1 MKSIM
6 KKIFKFMLLPALV
19 LPLLFTSCD
28 EDRDSNPTLD
38 LSHLA
43 EGFVLNTPALAEN
56 NTYDL
61 NSAKNLVLTCSQP
74 NYGGVPYPVKYYAQV
89 SIDPAFV
96 SDPTVTHK
104 ELATY
109 AENPSSLD
117 FNAYEA
123 NKAVVSL
130 FRAANPEANI
140 PEKMSVYIRLRAVIG
155 GTLNQTLGETYS
167 NVITLPSVKA
177 TYEAPDAK
185 FTDNLFLIGS
195 SIQTPWQSWKAIPK
209 VFGLEGNYYGIIYLP
224 AGGEFKW
231 GTENNDD
238 RGYNRIKEINDEANA
253 GISEGEEHR
262 IKVANAGWYTLHF
275 KGKITEDKKNI
286 DWTLTVYPTK
296 VYILG
301 GSVEMSGTWA
311 FDDAYALTAPA
322 DKNGKWVSPAFTAS
336 AELRAAVKVGK
347 LDWYRTEFTLY
358 KGNVFWRRY
367 DIVNSWAETEGADY
381 SVTTQVGQKLYI
393 DFDNYTAEVK

>member
-1 MKSIM
+1 M

-56 NTYDL
+56 NTYDFY
-61 NSAKNLVLTCSQP
+61 NAKNLVLTCSQP

-177 TYEAPDAK
+177 TIPDAK

-195 SIQTPWQSWKAIPK
+195 SIQTPWESWKPIPQ
-209 VFGLEGNYYGIIYLP
+209 VEGLDGNYYGIIYVP
-224 AGGEFKW
+224 AGGEFKFA
-231 GTENNDD
+231 T
-238 RGYNRIKEINDEANA
+238 EINDELGYNQIKEIVDEAGA
-253 GISEGEEHR
+253 GISAGDNQK

-275 KGKITEDKKNI
+275 KGTISKDKKNI
-286 DWTLTVYPTK
+286 NWTLTVYKTQ
-296 VYILG
+296 VCLIG
-301 GSVEMSGTWA
+301 ACIGQETWGFA
-311 FDDAYALTAPA
+311 DDTALTPP
-322 DKNGKWVSPAFTAS
+322 DDPNGEWVSPAFTAS
-336 AELRAAVKVGK
+336 KELRVSVKVG
-347 LDWYRTEFTLY
+347 DINWYSTEFTVH
-358 KGNVFWRRY
+358 KGDVFWRMK
-367 DIVNSWAETEGADY
+367 NMPNNWAETMGSDY
-381 SVTTQVGQKLYI
+381 SVTTTPGKKLYVN
-393 DFDNYTAEVK
+393 FDTNKAEVK

>member
-1 MKSIM
+1 M

-74 NYGGVPYPVKYYAQV
+74 NYGNVPYAVKYYAQV
-89 SIDPAFV
+89 SIDPTFV
-96 SDPTVTHK
+96 SDPTVAHK

-109 AENPSSLD
+109 AENPSSLE
-117 FNAYEA
+117 FNASEV
-123 NKAVVSL
+123 NDAVVSL
-130 FRAANPEANI
+130 FQAANPDTSV
-140 PEKMSVYIRLRAVIG
+140 PEEMPIYIRLHAVIG
-155 GTLNQTLGETYS
+155 GTLDKTLGETYS

-195 SIQTPWQSWKAIPK
+195 SIQTPWQSWKPIPK
-209 VFGLEGNYYGIIYLP
+209 VEGLDGNYYGIIYVP

-231 GTENNDD
+231 GTENNDY
-238 RGYNRIKEINDEANA
+238 RGINRLKEINDVDGA
-253 GISEGEEHR
+253 GISAGENQN

-286 DWTLTVYPTK
+286 DWTLTVYKTQ
-296 VYILG
+296 VCLI
-301 GSVEMSGTWA
+301 GTCIGQTTWGFA
-311 FDDAYALTAPA
+311 DDTALTAP
-322 DKNGKWVSPAFTAS
+322 DDPSGEWVSPAFTAS
-336 AELRAAVKVGK
+336 EELRVAVKVGAI
-347 LDWYRTEFTLY
+347 DWYRTEFTIHN
-358 KGNVFWRRY
+358 GDVFWRKY
-367 DIVNSWAETEGADY
+367 NMPNNWAETMGADY
-381 SVTTQVGQKLYI
+381 SVKPAVGTKLYVN
-393 DFDNYTAEVK
+393 FDTNKAEVR

>member
-1 MKSIM
+1 
-6 KKIFKFMLLPALV
+6 MLLPALV

-74 NYGGVPYPVKYYAQV
+74 NYGNAPYAVKYYAQV

-96 SDPTVTHK
+96 NDPTTTHT

-109 AENPSSLD
+109 AENPSNLE
-117 FNAYEA
+117 FNASEA
-123 NKAVVSL
+123 NNAIVSL
-130 FRAANPEANI
+130 FQAANPDTSV
-140 PEKMSVYIRLRAVIG
+140 PEEMPIYVRLHGVIS

-195 SIQTPWQSWKAIPK
+195 SIQTPWESWKAIPK
-209 VFGLEGNYYGIIYLP
+209 VEGLDGNYYGIIYVP

-301 GSVEMSGTWA
+301 SSVEMSGTWA

>member
-1 MKSIM
+1 
-6 KKIFKFMLLPALV
+6 MLLPALV

-56 NTYDL
+56 NTYDPYY
-61 NSAKNLVLTCSQP
+61 AKNLVLTCSQP

-89 SIDPAFV
+89 SIDPEFV
-96 SDPTVTHK
+96 NDPNVTHK

-177 TYEAPDAK
+177 TIPDAK

-195 SIQTPWQSWKAIPK
+195 SIQTPWESWKPIPQ
-209 VFGLEGNYYGIIYLP
+209 VQGLDGNYYGIIYVP
-224 AGGEFKW
+224 AGGEFKFA
-231 GTENNDD
+231 T
-238 RGYNRIKEINDEANA
+238 EINDELGYNQIKEIVDEAGA
-253 GISEGEEHR
+253 GISAGDNQK

-275 KGKITEDKKNI
+275 KGTISKDKKNI
-286 DWTLTVYPTK
+286 NWTLTVYKTQ
-296 VYILG
+296 VCLIG
-301 GSVEMSGTWA
+301 ACIGQESWGFA
-311 FDDAYALTAPA
+311 DDTALTPP
-322 DKNGKWVSPAFTAS
+322 DDPNGEWVSPAFTAS
-336 AELRAAVKVGK
+336 KELRVSVKVGNI
-347 LDWYRTEFTLY
+347 DWYKTEFTVH
-358 KGNVFWRRY
+358 KGDVFWRMK
-367 DIVNSWAETEGADY
+367 DIPKSWAENMGKDY
-381 SVTTQVGQKLYI
+381 SVTTTPGTKLYVN
-393 DFDNYTAEVK
+393 FDTNKAEVK

>member
-1 MKSIM
+1 M
-6 KKIFKFMLLPALV
+6 KKIFKLMLLPALV

-61 NSAKNLVLTCSQP
+61 KSAKNLVLTCSQP
-74 NYGGVPYPVKYYAQV
+74 NYGDAPYAVRYYAQV

-96 SDPTVTHK
+96 NDPTTTHT
-104 ELATY
+104 ELSTY
-109 AENPSSLD
+109 AENASNLE
-117 FNAYEA
+117 FNASEA
-123 NKAVVSL
+123 NDAIVSL
-130 FRAANPEANI
+130 FQAANPDTSV
-140 PEKMSVYIRLRAVIG
+140 PEEMPIYVRLRGVIS

-195 SIQTPWQSWKAIPK
+195 SIQTPWQSWKPIPK
-209 VFGLEGNYYGIIYLP
+209 VFGLEGNYYGVIYLP

-231 GTENNDD
+231 GTENNDY
-238 RGYNRIKEINDEANA
+238 RGINRLKKINDEAGA
-253 GISEGEEHR
+253 VISEGEEHN
-262 IKVANAGWYTLHF
+262 IKVANAGWYTLLF

-286 DWTLTVYPTK
+286 DWTLTVYKTQ
-296 VYILG
+296 VCLIG
-301 GSVEMSGTWA
+301 ACIGQTDWGFADEN
-311 FDDAYALTAPA
+311 ALTPP
-322 DKNGKWVSPAFTAS
+322 DDPSGDWVSPAFAAGS
-336 AELRAAVKVGK
+336 ELRVAVKVG
-347 LDWYRTEFTLY
+347 DINWYSTEFTVH
-358 KGNVFWRRY
+358 KGEVFWRMK
-367 DIVNSWAETEGADY
+367 NMPNNWAETMGSDY
-381 SVTTQVGQKLYI
+381 SVTTTPGKKLYVN
-393 DFDNYTAEVK
+393 FDTNKAEVK

>member
-28 EDRDSNPTLD
+28 EDRDSNPSLD

-43 EGFVLNTPALAEN
+43 EGFVLNIPALAEN

-177 TYEAPDAK
+177 TIPDAK
-185 FTDNLFLIGS
+185 FTENLFLTGS
-195 SIQTPWQSWKAIPK
+195 SIQKPWESWKSIPQ
-209 VFGLEGNYYGIIYLP
+209 VEGLEGNYYGIIYVP
-224 AGGEFKW
+224 AGGEFKFA
-231 GTENNDD
+231 T
-238 RGYNRIKEINDEANA
+238 EINDELGYNQIKEFVDEAGA
-253 GISEGEEHR
+253 GISAGDNQK

-286 DWTLTVYPTK
+286 NWTLTVYKTQ
-296 VYILG
+296 VCLIG
-301 GSVEMSGTWA
+301 ACIGQTDWGFA
-311 FDDAYALTAPA
+311 DDTALTPP
-322 DKNGKWVSPAFTAS
+322 DDPNGEWVSPAFTAS
-336 AELRAAVKVGK
+336 KELRVSVKVGSIN
-347 LDWYRTEFTLY
+347 WYSTEFTVH
-358 KGNVFWRRY
+358 KGEVFWRMK
-367 DIVNSWAETEGADY
+367 NMPNNWAETMGSDY
-381 SVTTQVGQKLYI
+381 SVTTTPGKKLYVN
-393 DFDNYTAEVK
+393 FDTNKAEVK

>member
-1 MKSIM
+1 M

-43 EGFVLNTPALAEN
+43 EGFVLNKPALAEN

-61 NSAKNLVLTCSQP
+61 NSAKSLVLTCSQP
-74 NYGGVPYPVKYYAQV
+74 NYGNAPYAVKYYAQV
-89 SIDPAFV
+89 SIDPTFV
-96 SDPTVTHK
+96 SDPAATHE

-109 AENPSSLD
+109 AENASSLE
-117 FNAYEA
+117 FNASEA
-123 NKAVVSL
+123 NNAVVSL
-130 FRAANPEANI
+130 FQAANPDTSV
-140 PEKMSVYIRLRAVIG
+140 PEEMPIYIRLRAVIS

-195 SIQTPWQSWKAIPK
+195 SIQTPWQSWKPIPK
-209 VFGLEGNYYGIIYLP
+209 VYGLEGNYYGVIYLP

-231 GTENNDD
+231 GTENNDY
-238 RGYNRIKEINDEANA
+238 RGINRLKEINDEAGA
-253 GISEGEEHR
+253 GISEGEEHN
-262 IKVANAGWYTLHF
+262 IKVANAGWYTLLF

-286 DWTLTVYPTK
+286 DWTLTVYKTQ
-296 VYILG
+296 VCLIG
-301 GSVEMSGTWA
+301 ACIGQSTWGFA
-311 FDDAYALTAPA
+311 DDTALEAPA
-322 DKNGKWVSPAFTAS
+322 DQNGEWVSPAFTAS
-336 AELRAAVKVGK
+336 TELRAAVKVGSI
-347 LDWYRTEFTLY
+347 DWYRTEFTIHN
-358 KGNVFWRRY
+358 GEVFWRKY
-367 DIVNSWAETEGADY
+367 NMPNNWAETMGADY
-381 SVTTQVGQKLYI
+381 SVKPAVGTKLYVN
-393 DFDNYTAEVK
+393 FDTNKAEVR

>member
-1 MKSIM
+1 
-6 KKIFKFMLLPALV
+6 MLLPALV

-61 NSAKNLVLTCSQP
+61 KSAKNLVLTCSQP
-74 NYGGVPYPVKYYAQV
+74 NYGDAPYAVKYYAQV

-96 SDPTVTHK
+96 NDPTTTHT

-109 AENPSSLD
+109 AENASNLE
-117 FNAYEA
+117 FNASEA
-123 NKAVVSL
+123 NDAIVSL
-130 FRAANPEANI
+130 FQAANPDTSV
-140 PEKMSVYIRLRAVIG
+140 PEEMPIYVRLRGVIS

-209 VFGLEGNYYGIIYLP
+209 VEGLDGNYYGIIYLP

-231 GTENNDD
+231 GTENNDY
-238 RGYNRIKEINDEANA
+238 RGINRLKEINDEAGA
-253 GISEGEEHR
+253 GISEGEEQN
-262 IKVANAGWYTLHF
+262 IKVANAGWYTLLF

-286 DWTLTVYPTK
+286 DWTLSVYPTK

-336 AELRAAVKVGK
+336 AELRASVKVGD
-347 LDWYRTEFTLY
+347 LDWYRTEFTVY
-358 KGNVFWRRY
+358 KGNLFWRRY
-367 DIVNSWAETEGADY
+367 DIVNNWAETEGAAY

>member
-1 MKSIM
+1 
-6 KKIFKFMLLPALV
+6 MLLPALV

-74 NYGGVPYPVKYYAQV
+74 NYGNVPYAVKYYAQV
-89 SIDPAFV
+89 SIDPTFV
-96 SDPTVTHK
+96 SDPAATHV

-109 AENPSSLD
+109 ADNASSLE
-117 FNAYEA
+117 FNASEV
-123 NKAVVSL
+123 NDAVVSL
-130 FRAANPEANI
+130 FQAANPDTSV
-140 PEKMSVYIRLRAVIG
+140 PEEMPIYIRLHAVIG
-155 GTLNQTLGETYS
+155 GTLDKTLGETYS

-195 SIQTPWQSWKAIPK
+195 SIQTPWQSWKPIPQ
-209 VFGLEGNYYGIIYLP
+209 VQGLDGNYYGIIYVP

-231 GTENNDD
+231 GTENNDY
-238 RGYNRIKEINDEANA
+238 RGINRLKEINDVDGA
-253 GISEGEEHR
+253 GISAGENQN

-286 DWTLTVYPTK
+286 DWTLTVYKTQ
-296 VYILG
+296 VCLIG
-301 GSVEMSGTWA
+301 TCIGQGTWGFA
-311 FDDAYALTAPA
+311 DDTALTPP
-322 DKNGKWVSPAFTAS
+322 DDPSGECVSPAFTAS
-336 AELRAAVKVGK
+336 EELRVSVKVGSI
-347 LDWYRTEFTLY
+347 DWYRTEFTIHN
-358 KGNVFWRRY
+358 GDVFWRKY
-367 DIVNSWAETEGADY
+367 DMPNNWAETMGADY
-381 SVTTQVGQKLYI
+381 SVKPAVGTKLYVN
-393 DFDNYTAEVK
+393 FDTNKAEVR